1 MSLPPT
7 KYEDFS
13 TISDVIRMAALEYG
27 GKVALRQLGK
37 GDEYKNVTYAQLLS
51 RVNKAAQK
59 LSDCGLGSGC
69 HIAIMGNNSPEW
81 VIGSFAVLTIGAVL
95 VPIDVKS
102 TKEEAEFI
110 CQAAHAKALLVDH
123 SVPSEW
129 AKTVRHR
136 FTLGDENGSSSALE
150 EEDTE
155 VQTEFGKGSPGDLA
169 LLVFTSGTTGTS
181 KGVMLTHNNILSDL
195 SSIAQRIPIKENEP
209 VLSIL
214 PLSHMFEYTAGMI
227 YPVSCGAPITY
238 LRKLK
243 GSEIIMNM
251 QLSKTAVMIAVPRIL
266 QLLRT
271 SIERQLD
278 KLSWWKKGLI
288 NLLSPLTQ
296 NSRSIAKLV
305 YSQLHE
311 RMGGH
316 LHFLV
321 VGGAPI
327 HSEVIEFFHNVGLE
341 VLQGYGLTETSPV
354 LCANSLSNNRVGTVG
369 PPLAQVEIKIDGPG
383 DVPGEILVRGP
394 MVMKGYFENQ
404 AATDSVLQKGW
415 FKTGDLG
422 YLDEEG
428 ALVICGRRKA
438 LIVTANGKNVYPEEL
453 EAVLGR
459 SPLIHEICVV
469 AQRLENGG
477 ERPYAFVV
485 PEIEAM
491 EGRDPKELLDK
502 ELRQLGRNLSD
513 FKRLIGWELHESEL
527 PKTCTQKVRRFLLQE
542 RLDGASELKA
552 NELSSDGHKR
562 GPTKGVP
569 DNICSAK

>member
-1 MSLPPT
+1 MTLQT

-13 TISDVIRMAALEYG
+13 TISDVVRRAAKDYG
-27 GKVALRQLGK
+27 DKIALRRLGK
-37 GDEYKNVTYAQLLS
+37 DDEYNDVTYEELLS
-51 RVNKAAQK
+51 RVYKAAQK
-59 LSDCGLGSGC
+59 LCKSGLGSGS

-81 VIGSFAVLTIGAVL
+81 VIGSFAVLTIGGVL

-102 TKEEAEFI
+102 TKDEAEFI
-110 CQAAHAKALLVDH
+110 CQASHAKALLTDD
-123 SVPSEW
+123 SVPSDW
-129 AKTVRHR
+129 FSTIRHR
-136 FTLGDENGSSSALE
+136 FTLGYGNGTSSALE
-150 EEDTE
+150 EEGIEIQD
-155 VQTEFGKGSPGDLA
+155 EFGKGSPGDLA

-195 SSIAQRIPIKENEP
+195 SAIVQRIPIKKNEP

-214 PLSHMFEYTAGMI
+214 PLSHMLEYTAGML

-243 GSEIIMNM
+243 GSEILLNM

-278 KLSWWKKGLI
+278 KLSWWKKILI
-288 NLLSPLTQ
+288 KLLSPFTQ
-296 NSRSIAKLV
+296 NSRFFAKRV

-321 VGGAPI
+321 VGGAPV
-327 HSEVIEFFHNVGLE
+327 HREVIEFFHNVGLE

-354 LCANSLSNNRVGTVG
+354 LCANSLSQNRVGTVG
-369 PPLAQVEIKIDGPG
+369 PPLVQVEIKIDGPG

-394 MVMKGYFENQ
+394 MVMKGYFENEE
-404 AATDSVLQKGW
+404 ATKEVLQKGW

-485 PEIEAM
+485 PETEAIA
-491 EGRDPKELLDK
+491 GKDPKELLDK
-502 ELRQLGRNLSD
+502 ELRLLGRNLSD
-513 FKRLIGWELHESEL
+513 FKRLIGWELHEGEL

-542 RLDGASELKA
+542 RLDGASELNV
-552 NELSSDGHKR
+552 NELSTDGHRR
-562 GPTKGVP
+562 GPTKSVP
-569 DNICSAK
+569 DNFCSAK